1 MAKRSYPRS
10 EVRGSGLE
18 CQAVMAQERLRGAT
32 LRPRSVAA
40 GRSHITPEARGGGPE
55 EDPAPEAKG
64 GGQEEQPEELW
75 LHRRRR
81 A

>member
-1 MAKRSYPRS
+1 MA
-10 EVRGSGLE
+10 EVRDSGRE
-18 CQAVMAQERLRGAT
+18 CQAATAQERLRGAT
-32 LRPRSVAA
+32 PRPRSVAA
-40 GRSHITPEARGGGPE
+40 GRSHITPKARGGGPE